1 MKNYYTT
8 LLKFLIV
15 SFVTF
20 KTTKAQAQEARLKI
34 TPYIGL
40 GLLLPEKQEIQSGSE
55 QLTSLYSVT
64 KIGSYLNADGTE
76 TSFFTSTNRI
86 GASLGYQ
93 VFKNLELQAGANRT
107 HLLHSYKYPF
117 EIDLLN
123 GFVVPSVTRRYAT
136 LNLTGGIKY
145 NMKKYWIVANGMYTP
160 DYSFFS
166 QNAAATEDQRNGL
179 GTGVIIDLN
188 YKRTSLQSLYFA
200 VGKKNI
206 LDLNV
211 ELGLMLNFQDKGYT
225 DYSFYRNGSRSG
237 STRISN
243 GTSSI
248 FITVSQPINI
258 GFNSHPKPPKPP
270 KPEKTPAPKKTE
282 DKKPAE
288 NVKKEYTFKDKVVFS
303 GEDIVLNNIKFEQS
317 KDILNL
323 NAMKELDD
331 VYDLMKKYE
340 DTKVILTGH
349 TSNEGNRKDNIA
361 LSKDRA
367 EACKKY
373 LVKKGIKSSRI
384 KADGFGP
391 DRPIS
396 NSNLE
401 LNRRVEI
408 KIF

>member
-8 LLKFLIV
+8 ILKFLIV
-15 SFVTF
+15 SFVTC
-20 KTTKAQAQEARLKI
+20 KTVLAQEARLKI

-76 TSFFTSTNRI
+76 TSSFRSTNRI

-93 VFKNLELQAGANRT
+93 IFKNVELQVGANRT
-107 HLLHSYKYPF
+107 NHVYSYKLPF
-117 EIDLLN
+117 AYLN
-123 GFVVPSVTRRYAT
+123 DNGDNLGELYGNYAT

-160 DYSFFS
+160 DYSFSS
-166 QNAAATEDQRNGL
+166 QNIALSEDFRNASR
-179 GTGVIIDLN
+179 TGVVVDLN

-206 LDLNV
+206 LDLNI

-248 FITVSQPINI
+248 FLTVSQPINI
-258 GFNSHPKPPKPP
+258 GFNSHPKPLKPP
-270 KPEKTPAPKKTE
+270 KPEKTPAAKKTE

-340 DTKVILTGH
+340 NTKVILTGH

-396 NSNLE
+396 TSNLD